1 MQARS
6 AQSELPVDW
15 MIEYIGVLLGLKIAR
30 QMVPA
35 NVARSGV
42 ESERREVR
50 HHVIDGSSE
59 ESMERQQ
66 KQK

>member
-1 MQARS
+1 
-6 AQSELPVDW
+6 

-42 ESERREVR
+42 ESERREMR

-59 ESMERQQ
+59 ERIERQQ
-66 KQK
+66 K